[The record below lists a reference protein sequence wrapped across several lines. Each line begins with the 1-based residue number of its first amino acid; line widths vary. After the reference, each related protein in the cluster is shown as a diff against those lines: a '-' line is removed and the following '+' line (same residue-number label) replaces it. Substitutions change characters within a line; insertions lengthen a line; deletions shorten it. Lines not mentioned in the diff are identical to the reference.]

1 MNTQLRNRCRQIL
14 LWLVVF
20 SFIIPASA
28 SAKRHGAK
36 KSTVKVMTRNLYL
49 GADIFKVVEASQ
61 SSDPYAI
68 PTAVAEVYQTM
79 LFTNFWAR
87 AEALADEIAAAEPQ
101 IIGLQEVSTY
111 YIQTP
116 GDFLAGNPVQASTL
130 VIDFYTVLDA
140 ALKARRM
147 EYTAFTVTNADIEM
161 PMIDPNSPT
170 YLSDARLVDHD
181 VILVKKGHDAV
192 EVLNNN
198 YQAQLEL
205 DLDGGATATFTRG
218 YLAVDVNIK
227 DTEYRFVNTHLEVRS
242 APESVFRYYQSL
254 QMQELVGEL
263 AYLSYL
269 DPKPVIMVGDFN
281 SSNED
286 EEGYWV
292 HPEYGPL
299 PYTPPYM
306 QAADAGYL
314 DTWLL
319 QSKYDEGYTS
329 GFDEY
334 VSDPGAMLTT
344 RIDLVFIDPVD
355 QVLDKVK
362 CDVVGDEIFDM
373 IPNPNAP
380 GYYLWPSDHAGV
392 FAKVKFVKQNRKIRK
407 YR

>member
-14 LWLVVF
+14 LWLVF
-20 SFIIPASA
+20 FLFIIPTSA
-28 SAKRHGAK
+28 SAKRHWAK

-116 GDFLAGNPVQASTL
+116 GDFLAGNPIQADTL

-170 YLSDARLVDHD
+170 FLSDARLVDHD

-192 EVLNNN
+192 EVLNGN

-205 DLDGGATATFTRG
+205 DLGGGATATFTRG

-242 APESVFRYYQSL
+242 APESVFRYYQSV
-254 QMQELVGEL
+254 QMQELVGTL
-263 AYLSYL
+263 AYLSLL

-281 SSNED
+281 SSIED

-292 HPEYGPL
+292 HPVYGPL

-306 QAADAGYL
+306 QAVDADYL

-334 VSDPGAMLTT
+334 VSDPTEQLTS
-344 RIDLVFIDPVD
+344 RIDLVFIDPLD

-362 CDVVGDEIFDM
+362 CDVVGDEVFDM

-392 FAKVKFVKQNRKIRK
+392 FAKVKFVTPKRKTRR

>member
-14 LWLVVF
+14 LWLVLF
-20 SFIIPASA
+20 SFIIPTSA
-28 SAKRHGAK
+28 SAKRHWAK

-49 GADIFKVVEASQ
+49 GADIFKVVDASQ

-116 GDFLAGNPVQASTL
+116 GDFLDGNPVQADTL
-130 VIDFYTVLDA
+130 VIDFYSVLDA
-140 ALKARRM
+140 ALKARGM

-161 PMIDPNSPT
+161 PMFDLNSPT
-170 YLSDARLVDHD
+170 SLSDARLVDHD

-192 EVLNNN
+192 EVLNGN

-205 DLDGGATATFTRG
+205 DLGGGATATFTRG

-227 DTEYRFVNTHLEVRS
+227 DTIYRFVNTHLEVRS
-242 APESVFRYYQSL
+242 APESVFRYFQSL
-254 QMQELVGEL
+254 QMQELVDTL
-263 AYLSYL
+263 AYLSSL

-281 SSNED
+281 SSIED
-286 EEGYWV
+286 EEGDWE
-292 HPEYGPL
+292 HPFYGPL

-306 QAADAGYL
+306 QAVDAGYL

-319 QSKYDEGYTS
+319 QRKYDEGYTS

-334 VSDPGAMLTT
+334 VSDPTAQLTS
-344 RIDLVFIDPVD
+344 RIDLVFIDPLD
-355 QVLDKVK
+355 QLLDKVK
-362 CDVVGDEIFDM
+362 CDVVGDEVFDM
-373 IPNPNAP
+373 IPNPNDP

-392 FAKVKFVKQNRKIRK
+392 FAKVKFVSQNRKTRK
-407 YR
+407 HR